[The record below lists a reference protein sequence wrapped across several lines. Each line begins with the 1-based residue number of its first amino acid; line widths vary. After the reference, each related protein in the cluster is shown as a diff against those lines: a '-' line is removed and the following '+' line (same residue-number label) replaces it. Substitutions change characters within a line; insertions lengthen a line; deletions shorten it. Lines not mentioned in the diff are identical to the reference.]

1 MSGKLDFAVTRTD
14 GVTLLLHAALVQMPI
29 PVRAGVTA
37 IHLLDPVSGQ
47 TVVVEV
53 AADHDALYERLYPKP
68 ERA

>member
-14 GVTLLLHAALVQMPI
+14 GVTLLLHAALVQMLI

-37 IHLLDPVSGQ
+37 IHLLDLVSGQ

-53 AADHDALYERLYPKP
+53 AADYDALHERLYPKP